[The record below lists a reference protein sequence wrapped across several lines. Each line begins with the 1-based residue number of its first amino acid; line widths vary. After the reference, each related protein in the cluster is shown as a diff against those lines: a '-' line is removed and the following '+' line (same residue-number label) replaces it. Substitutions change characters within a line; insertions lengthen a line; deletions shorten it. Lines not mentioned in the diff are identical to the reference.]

1 LKNKKRKDGIKMKF
15 GIFIAFEGGDGCG
28 KSTVSKW
35 LAKELAKKKISV
47 IWTREPGG
55 INCPVSEKI
64 RELLKNPEN
73 NICNEAEALLFA
85 ASRAQHVKK
94 LILPNLEKGIN
105 VISDRFVFSSYIYQG
120 IGRKLGLSRI
130 KAINDFACQKL
141 KADIVFLLDL
151 DEQKA
156 KQRTFDKK
164 KDRIELE
171 NKEFHQK
178 IRKGFLKLAEK
189 DKTIIAINSEMPFE
203 KVCQNIL
210 NKTLQIIEK
219 RKEKIH
225 E

>member
-1 LKNKKRKDGIKMKF
+1 MKS
-15 GIFIAFEGGDGCG
+15 GIFIALEGGDGCG

-35 LAKELAKKKISV
+35 LVRELKKKKIPV

-55 INCPVSEKI
+55 INCLVSEKI
-64 RELLKNPEN
+64 RDILKNPEN

-105 VISDRFVFSSYIYQG
+105 VISDRFVLSSYVYQG
-120 IGRKLGLSRI
+120 IGRKLGISKV
-130 KAINDFACQKL
+130 KAINNFACQKL
-141 KADIVFLLDL
+141 KADTIFLLDL
-151 DEQKA
+151 NEQKA
-156 KQRTFDKK
+156 EQRTSDKR

-171 NKEFHQK
+171 KKEFHQK
-178 IRKGFLKLAEK
+178 IRKGFLKLAKK
-189 DKTIIAINSEMPFE
+189 DKTIIVINSEMSFE
-203 KVCQNIL
+203 KVCQKIL
-210 NKTLQIIEK
+210 KKTLRIIEK